1 MEKLDP
7 TIPPRDEDDGA
18 SDLARRLARY
28 RRRVEAEGRAR
39 SVKLIDGAIRD
50 ASKKAGNAG

>member
-1 MEKLDP
+1 MEKIDP
-7 TIPPRDEDDGA
+7 VTPPGDSDDGT

-50 ASKKAGNAG
+50 ASKKASNTG